1 VSLCIGL
8 SGSGRECP
16 ALTGRSDVH
25 NGHGLCRGGY
35 PEPRSAEETAGLFR
49 AWAAARPRTQQK
61 TLGWSDMSD
70 CRARLGYELRG
81 TWPSDETDT
90 WRAVVGTAM
99 HELTTAIRR
108 QAVDT
113 AGYAALFEVEV
124 SYGGVPGHADEIRWP
139 QSPGDPAA
147 PRAGGGP
154 AAR

>member
-1 VSLCIGL
+1 
-8 SGSGRECP
+8 
-16 ALTGRSDVH
+16 
-25 NGHGLCRGGY
+25 
-35 PEPRSAEETAGLFR
+35 
-49 AWAAARPRTQQK
+49 
-61 TLGWSDMSD
+61 MSD

-108 QAVDT
+108 QAADT

-139 QSPGDPAA
+139 QLPGDPAA
-147 PRAGGGP
+147 RRAGGGP
-154 AAR
+154 AARSRCRSP